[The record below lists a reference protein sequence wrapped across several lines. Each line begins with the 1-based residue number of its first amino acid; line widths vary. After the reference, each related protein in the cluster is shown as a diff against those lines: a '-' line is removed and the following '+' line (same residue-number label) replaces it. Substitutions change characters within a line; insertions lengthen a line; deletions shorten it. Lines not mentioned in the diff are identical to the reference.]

1 MHVTQL
7 ERGLIGKYFYTNIY
21 LAHLPLSSSRRLRN
35 SQTLLKFGFQCLFS
49 QFLDLVEDTAC
60 TCLQTPHAF
69 TYPGLHS
76 QKPHSQWVCAGQP
89 YSHSFLSKS
98 FFSSST
104 GFQCLLEFTS
114 DNCWGSSYP
123 SSRRRRRSTHDD
135 EGNSGGG
142 GIGGGTICISG
153 T

>member
-1 MHVTQL
+1 MPFWTSL
-7 ERGLIGKYFYTNIY
+7 
-21 LAHLPLSSSRRLRN
+21 LAGAVGYILPSPILWTKLY
-35 SQTLLKFGFQCLFS
+35 SQPTD
-49 QFLDLVEDTAC
+49 FL
-60 TCLQTPHAF
+60 
-69 TYPGLHS
+69 
-76 QKPHSQWVCAGQP
+76 
-89 YSHSFLSKS
+89 
-98 FFSSST
+98 
-104 GFQCLLEFTS
+104 CLLDFTS